1 MLLEDT
7 SQELD
12 IKVVSQTH
20 VLHPRARLVS
30 LCTHARGPYHPFPHL
45 LPSWGPAL
53 TVLLQ
58 PWVSP
63 VGTSAACPSLGTV
76 TTRGKQSCVVSGSLL
91 EIAVG
96 HLCPISRMMPGR
108 PSWGQIRSQV
118 SASLTPTPQELVAV
132 SI

>member
-53 TVLLQ
+53 TVLLGHSLPTVCSPGSAQ
-58 PWVSP
+58 WVP
-63 VGTSAACPSLGTV
+63 A
-76 TTRGKQSCVVSGSLL
+76 LL
-91 EIAVG
+91 VPA
-96 HLCPISRMMPGR
+96 
-108 PSWGQIRSQV
+108 WGQ
-118 SASLTPTPQELVAV
+118 SLPEGSRAV
-132 SI
+132 WFLGRCWKLLWGICAPFPG